1 MHKAEPCGY
10 RTVLLTN
17 HQPVLPSARSCGKVM
32 FLHLFVTLSTGEGV
46 SASGPGGGVSA
57 TPGRHPLGRHSHHW
71 AHPTSMHPSS
81 RHPLGQTPPPTSADT
96 PLGSACWDMVHRWA
110 VRIPLECIL
119 VVSVCVCVF
128 LRGLLRTITNIYEAN
143 LGGNC
148 S

>member
-10 RTVLLTN
+10 RTILLTN

-46 SASGPGGGVSA
+46 SASGPWRGVVSA
-57 TPGRHPLGRHSHHW
+57 TPGRHPPGRHSHHW
-71 AHPTSMHPSS
+71 AHPTSIHP
-81 RHPLGQTPPPTSADT
+81 PQQTPPWADT
-96 PLGSACWDMVHRWA
+96 PHLGRHPPWQCMLGYGTQV
-110 VRIPLECIL
+110 ECIL

-143 LGGNC
+143 RGGNC